1 MAGTNPTIG
10 EIPSTPPSIL
20 GAPTAVTAF
29 IDHFSAGPANKPTSI
44 ESFLEF
50 EQTFG
55 GLNSASEA
63 SYQIKQF
70 FNAGG
75 NNAIILNLPS
85 PPSASA
91 LESALASLNIPFNLL
106 CIPTTANLATAD
118 VHTVMLA
125 AQKLCATR
133 NAFYIADIPPSKVIA
148 NPSAMESWFA
158 NSGLNAS
165 DHSAVYY
172 PRLNIPDSLHQ
183 NALREIGYS
192 GTVAGIYTRIDN
204 TRGVWRAP
212 AGAEANIPNA
222 TPSFAITDATTGQ
235 LNSLAINPIR
245 TFPNMG
251 TVLWGA
257 RTATGSAT
265 NNSGYQY
272 INVRRLAIYIEQS
285 VQSGLQ
291 WVVFEPNS
299 PPLWASIRLTI
310 NSFLTQLWKQGA
322 LQGTKPDQSFFVKCD
337 ATTITQT
344 DLDNGRINI
353 QIGFA
358 PIKPA
363 EFVIISIT
371 LLTDPNP

>member
-10 EIPSTPPSIL
+10 ENPSIPPSIA

-29 IDHFSAGPANKPTSI
+29 IDHFSTGPTNKPRSI

-55 GLNSASEA
+55 GLNAANET
-63 SYQIKQF
+63 SYHVQRF

-75 NNAIILNLPS
+75 NNAIVLNLPS

-91 LESALASLNIPFNLL
+91 LESALVSLDVPFNLL
-106 CIPTTANLATAD
+106 CIPATASLPAAD
-118 VHTVMLA
+118 MHAVMLA

-133 NAFYIADIPPSKVIA
+133 NAFYIADIPHSKVISTPA
-148 NPSAMESWFA
+148 AMESWFA
-158 NSGLNAS
+158 NSGVNAS
-165 DHSAVYY
+165 DYAAVYY
-172 PRLNIPDSLHQ
+172 PRLNVPDSLHQ
-183 NALREIGYS
+183 NAPREIGYS
-192 GTVAGIYTRIDN
+192 GTVAGIYANIDN

-212 AGAEANIPNA
+212 AGAEAIIPA
-222 TPSFAITDATTGQ
+222 ASPAFVLDDATTGQ

-245 TFPNMG
+245 KLPTIG

-257 RTATGSAT
+257 RTTAGASSA
-265 NNSGYQY
+265 NSNYQY

-285 VQSGLQ
+285 LQSGLQ

-299 PPLWASIRLTI
+299 PPLWALIRLTV
-310 NSFLTQLWKQGA
+310 NSFLMQLWKQGA
-322 LQGTKPDQSFFVKCD
+322 FQGNKPDQSFFVKCD

-344 DLDNGRINI
+344 DLDNGRVNV

-371 LLTDPNP
+371 LLTNPNP